1 MTILV
6 SRTDS
11 IGDVVLT
18 LPLVGAIK
26 RYLPSSKVIFLGKSY
41 TKAVIELCD
50 DIDEFLNWD
59 DLRKDLKKA
68 HTVLQNKNINT
79 AILVFP
85 DKQIAKVCKKAKIK
99 YRIGTSHRVH
109 NLLYCNRLINFSRRK
124 SNEHEAILN
133 LKLLNKVSGLQNKI
147 SFDNITE
154 LLNVSV
160 KKSDYPK
167 GYISENE
174 DFKYV
179 ILHPKSNG
187 SAREW
192 GLENFKTLIN
202 LLDKTKFRIFVC
214 GTESEGELFRQYL
227 FDNKIDNVYD
237 LSGQLSL
244 EEYIS
249 LINDSDFLIAAST
262 GPLHIAAILNKH
274 AIGLFPPIRPMDPG
288 RWRPIGKNVKIFC
301 KEKSC
306 NICRKDTN
314 CECVKSIPP
323 KDVADYIIST
333 CKPNS

>member
-1 MTILV
+1 MTVLV

-50 DIDEFLNWD
+50 DVDEFLNWD
-59 DLRKDLKKA
+59 ELRKDIKKA
-68 HTVLQNKNINT
+68 QTILQNKNIDT

-85 DKQIAKVCKKAKIK
+85 DKQIAKICKKAKIK
-99 YRIGTSHRVH
+99 YRIGTSHRIH

-133 LKLLNKVSGLQNKI
+133 LKLLNKVSGLQNKV
-147 SFDNITE
+147 SFDNI
-154 LLNVSV
+154 LDFLNVSV
-160 KKSDYPK
+160 KKNDYPK
-167 GYISENE
+167 GYISKNE

-192 GLENFKTLIN
+192 GLENFKILID
-202 LLDKTKFRIFVC
+202 LLDKKKFRIFVC
-214 GTESEGELFRQYL
+214 GTESEGLLFREYL
-227 FDNKIDNVYD
+227 FENKIDNVYD

-274 AIGLFPPIRPMDPG
+274 AIGLFPPIKPMDPT
-288 RWRPIGKNVKIFC
+288 RWQPIGKNVKIFC
-301 KEKSC
+301 KDKSC
-306 NICRKDTN
+306 DLCRKTSN
-314 CECVKSIPP
+314 CECMQSILP
-323 KDVADYIIST
+323 KDVADYILEISQMV
-333 CKPNS
+333 

>member
-154 LLNVSV
+154 LLNISV
-160 KKSDYPK
+160 KRSDYPK
-167 GYISENE
+167 GYISKNE

-202 LLDKTKFRIFVC
+202 SLDKTKFRIFVC
-214 GTESEGELFRQYL
+214 GTAVHSLGQTEKALFKEL
-227 FDNKIDNVYD
+227 KK
-237 LSGQLSL
+237 G
-244 EEYIS
+244 
-249 LINDSDFLIAAST
+249 
-262 GPLHIAAILNKH
+262 LNT
-274 AIGLFPPIRPMDPG
+274 
-288 RWRPIGKNVKIFC
+288 V
-301 KEKSC
+301 
-306 NICRKDTN
+306 
-314 CECVKSIPP
+314 
-323 KDVADYIIST
+323 
-333 CKPNS
+333 